1 MTEDKKPRRK
11 FVGSTK
17 APSSQPAAAQNGI
30 PDEILN
36 DTQLNIAMALL
47 PDNYSFEIHKT
58 IHWIRKENATVVGLQ
73 FPEGLQMFA
82 CTISDLLE
90 KFTSAQVIILGDVT
104 YGACCVDDF
113 TARALGCDMLVHYG
127 HSCLV
132 PINQTSIKTL
142 YVFVEISVDSTHLA
156 KTIRKN
162 FPTNAQQFEN
172 TLLHSDTERYQS
184 VELENAPPKKTKLA
198 LVGTVQFVGAL
209 QGLALDLRKDL
220 RQETPQSKP
229 AGLIEGGYE
238 DGKTEAA
245 TATGSAQ
252 TPFDSQQ
259 SDIHMDSYEVIIPQ
273 IRPLSPGEVLGCTAP
288 KLDAVDALLYIG
300 DGRFHLESIMIANPA
315 VPAFRYDPY
324 SKKITREHY
333 DHAEMRMIRSDAV
346 ALAKGGSDAQ
356 HADNASTATWGVVL
370 GTLGRQGSLKV
381 LETIANLIETRGGI
395 EYVPILISELS
406 PQKVSLFGDELS
418 TFVQTSCPRLSIDWG
433 YAFPKPLLSPYEAAV
448 TLERTQGW
456 DRDVDGER
464 DYPMDFYANDSR
476 GPWTPR
482 YGLMPPRRPRRTPAA
497 RANESV
503 ERSTNRSTNN
513 TPNPNQVAQAVAA
526 I

>member
-1 MTEDKKPRRK
+1 MVDEKKPRRK
-11 FVGSTK
+11 FVGTSK
-17 APSSQPAAAQNGI
+17 PASSQPVAAQSGI

-36 DTQLNIAMALL
+36 DSQLNIAMALL

-58 IHWIRKENATVVGLQ
+58 IHWIRKESASIVGLQ

-82 CTISDLLE
+82 CTISDILE
-90 KFTSAQVIILGDVT
+90 RFTDAQVVILGDVT
-104 YGACCVDDF
+104 YGACCVDDY
-113 TARALGCDMLVHYG
+113 TARALGCEMLVHYG

-142 YVFVEISVDSTHLA
+142 YVFVEISVDSSHLA

-162 FPTNAQQFEN
+162 FPTNSQEFEN
-172 TLLHSDTERYQS
+172 KLIHSEKDNYES
-184 VELENAPPKKTKLA
+184 VELENAEPRKTKLA

-209 QGLALDLRKDL
+209 QGLAIELRN
-220 RQETPQSKP
+220 EAPKP
-229 AGLIEGGYE
+229 AGLIESG
-238 DGKTEAA
+238 DKSVEAPSQGN
-245 TATGSAQ
+245 TGVY
-252 TPFDSQQ
+252 T
-259 SDIHMDSYEVIIPQ
+259 DSYEVIIPQ

-288 KLDAVDALLYIG
+288 KLDSTDALLYIG
-300 DGRFHLESIMIANPA
+300 DGRFHLESIMIANPT

-324 SKKITREHY
+324 SKKITREYY
-333 DHAEMRMIRSDAV
+333 DHAEMRMLRSDAV
-346 ALAKGGSDAQ
+346 SLAKSGSDVQGVEDA
-356 HADNASTATWGVVL
+356 ATWGVVL

-381 LETIANLIETRGGI
+381 LETISNLIETRGGI
-395 EYVPILISELS
+395 DYVPILISELS
-406 PQKVSLFGDELS
+406 PQKVSLFGEQLS

-456 DRDVDGER
+456 DKDLAGDR

-482 YGLMPPRRPRRTPAA
+482 YGLMPPRRPRRAQA
-497 RANESV
+497 NANESA
-503 ERSTNRSTNN
+503 
-513 TPNPNQVAQAVAA
+513 TPTPEKLAKAVAS

>member
-1 MTEDKKPRRK
+1 
-11 FVGSTK
+11 
-17 APSSQPAAAQNGI
+17 
-30 PDEILN
+30 
-36 DTQLNIAMALL
+36 
-47 PDNYSFEIHKT
+47 
-58 IHWIRKENATVVGLQ
+58 
-73 FPEGLQMFA
+73 
-82 CTISDLLE
+82 
-90 KFTSAQVIILGDVT
+90 
-104 YGACCVDDF
+104 
-113 TARALGCDMLVHYG
+113 MLVHYG

-142 YVFVEISVDSTHLA
+142 YVFVEISVDSSHLA

-162 FPTNAQQFEN
+162 FPTNAQEFEN
-172 TLLHSDTERYQS
+172 NLLHSDKEKYES
-184 VELENAPPKKTKLA
+184 IELENAPPKKTKLA

-209 QGLALDLRKDL
+209 QGLALDLQKNL
-220 RQETPQSKP
+220 SEETPNP
-229 AGLIEGGYE
+229 VGLIEGCE
-238 DGKTEAA
+238 DG
-245 TATGSAQ
+245 TASASDAQ
-252 TPFDSQQ
+252 APLESRQ
-259 SDIHMDSYEVIIPQ
+259 SDIHMDSYDIIIPQ

-288 KLDAVDALLYIG
+288 KLDATDALLYIG
-300 DGRFHLESIMIANPA
+300 DGRFHLESIMIANPT

-356 HADNASTATWGVVL
+356 NAEDVATWGVVL

-381 LETIANLIETRGGI
+381 LETIANLINTRGGI
-395 EYVPILISELS
+395 DYVPILISELS
-406 PQKVSLFGDELS
+406 PQKVSLFGERLS

-456 DRDVDGER
+456 DKDIDGER

-482 YGLMPPRRPRRTPAA
+482 YGLMPPRRPRRAPPA
-497 RANESV
+497 S
-503 ERSTNRSTNN
+503 STNN